1 MSNNVRHFVIVAVL
15 VAIIWVLTYFLLL
28 FIYPLPLAAS
38 TQANSIDQMINVHFI
53 LIAFFFALIVAFMGY
68 SFVAF
73 RRRPG
78 DESDGEHFH
87 GNTALEIIWTI
98 VPLIVVISLGVWA
111 AFVLADITSA
121 EPNELVVNVRG
132 RQWSW
137 VFAYPDYEEVGVT
150 DELVM
155 PVDRPV
161 RLELVTDD
169 VLHSFWVPEFRVKQD
184 LVPGVPTVLR
194 FTPDVEGAYK
204 VRCAEICGLNHAY
217 MVNDVRVVSNAEFDE
232 WVADQSVSLANLT
245 AEDRGA
251 KWAADYGCIGCH
263 TIDGSDSVGPTW
275 LGVFGREEPLTD
287 GNTVEVDGD
296 YLVKSIYEPGLQIVE
311 GFNDVMPATFEDQ
324 FAAKEAELQ
333 ETGVDVNIA
342 EDIVAYIAS
351 LEE

>member
-1 MSNNVRHFVIVAVL
+1 
-15 VAIIWVLTYFLLL
+15 
-28 FIYPLPLAAS
+28 
-38 TQANSIDQMINVHFI
+38 
-53 LIAFFFALIVAFMGY
+53 
-68 SFVAF
+68 
-73 RRRPG
+73 
-78 DESDGEHFH
+78 
-87 GNTALEIIWTI
+87 
-98 VPLIVVISLGVWA
+98 
-111 AFVLADITSA
+111 
-121 EPNELVVNVRG
+121 
-132 RQWSW
+132 
-137 VFAYPDYEEVGVT
+137 
-150 DELVM
+150 
-155 PVDRPV
+155 
-161 RLELVTDD
+161 
-169 VLHSFWVPEFRVKQD
+169 
-184 LVPGVPTVLR
+184 
-194 FTPDVEGAYK
+194 
-204 VRCAEICGLNHAY
+204 

>member
-1 MSNNVRHFVIVAVL
+1 
-15 VAIIWVLTYFLLL
+15 
-28 FIYPLPLAAS
+28 
-38 TQANSIDQMINVHFI
+38 
-53 LIAFFFALIVAFMGY
+53 LIAFFFALIVGFMGY

-87 GNTALEIIWTI
+87 GNTAIEIIWTI
-98 VPLIVVISLGVWA
+98 VPLIIVITLGVWA

-121 EPNELVVNVRG
+121 EPNELVVAVRG

-169 VLHSFWVPEFRVKQD
+169 VIHSFWVPEFRVKQD
-184 LVPGVPTVLR
+184 LVPGIPTVLR

-204 VRCAEICGLNHAY
+204 VRCAEICGLNHSY

-232 WVADQSVSLANLT
+232 WVANQSVSLANLT
-245 AEDRGA
+245 AEERGA

-275 LGVFGREEPLTD
+275 LGIFGDEATLAD
-287 GNTVEVDGD
+287 GNTVEVNED
-296 YLVKSIYEPGLQIVE
+296 YIVKSIYEPSMQIVE
-311 GFNDVMPATFEDQ
+311 GFNDVMPATFKDQ

-333 ETGVDVNIA
+333 ATGVDVIIV
-342 EDIVAYIAS
+342 EDLVAYIAS